1 MTSYDDPRVS
11 AKIRGFVK
19 IAKEQGLGWVWDDTC
34 CIDKRSSAELE
45 EAINSMFRWY
55 AEAAVCFAYLED
67 VEDDCVVQETN
78 SAFRRSVWFTRG
90 WTLQELLAPQL
101 VLFFSQGWKCLG
113 TKVGLARLVCDITG
127 IDIEV
132 LTMRR
137 ALKHVSVAR
146 RMLWAANRKTSRV
159 EDRAYSLLGIFDVSM
174 STIYGEGNYAF
185 RRLQVKIMKRNT
197 DHTLFTWGELWR
209 HSGGGSTPATP
220 IRGRE
225 RGAPSRLRK
234 IATEPH
240 PITSKRAVPHFT
252 PPPVDDDKGL
262 FARSPSDFRHAM
274 TTISVDEV
282 IEQISECVNV
292 VIPQAA
298 VCLLLSQVTTL
309 VLMGTL
315 CC

>member
-1 MTSYDDPRVS
+1 MET
-11 AKIRGFVK
+11 
-19 IAKEQGLGWVWDDTC
+19 AKEQGFGWVWDDTC
-34 CIDKRSSAELE
+34 CIDKRSSAELG

-101 VLFFSQGWKCLG
+101 VLFFSRGWKCLG
-113 TKVGLARLVCDITG
+113 TKVGLARLVCGITG

-146 RMLWAANRKTSRV
+146 RMLWAANRKTSRI

-174 STIYGEGNYAF
+174 STIYGEGSYAF
-185 RRLQVKIMKRNT
+185 RRLQVKIMKRNS
-197 DHTLFTWGELWR
+197 DHTLFAWGDAWR
-209 HSGGGSTPATP
+209 HSDTGGSAPATP
-220 IRGRE
+220 IRGRGAG
-225 RGAPSRLRK
+225 RGAPGRLRK
-234 IATEPH
+234 IVTEPL
-240 PITSKRAVPHFT
+240 PVTSKNAVPLFT
-252 PPPVDDDKGL
+252 PPPVDDEKGL
-262 FARSPSDFRHAM
+262 FARSPSDFRHIM
-274 TTISVDEV
+274 TAISVDEV

-298 VCLLLSQVTTL
+298 VCLLFLPYYTCTDWRALLIACV
-309 VLMGTL
+309 
-315 CC
+315 